1 MGRLK
6 QPETKIREALEE
18 FCHDI
23 EQTGGI
29 IPNPDSGG
37 DGTFVPDADRD
48 WVDLADTYVKACRA
62 LGREPKCRKVC

>member
-1 MGRLK
+1 MGQLS
-6 QPETKIREALEE
+6 QDKIREALEE

-29 IPNPDSGG
+29 IPNPEG
-37 DGTFVPDADRD
+37 DATFVPDADHE

-62 LGREPKCRKVC
+62 LGRSPKRRKVC